1 MTGRIAI
8 GLVLLAA
15 TARAAALPQKS
26 LDECIE
32 LALAQQP
39 RLKAAGSSVEAA
51 RERVWQST
59 AAYLPQVGANY
70 QANRRQATTGSLTG
84 GGGSFGGPS
93 GARIFNFFST
103 GVTLSQVL
111 FDFGQN
117 LALIHRA
124 KAIESSVAADAQTD
138 RDAIV
143 FEVSQAYLGL
153 IAAQRLR
160 TVADET
166 VRQNKQHLDLAQGR
180 YDVGFAPR
188 FDVTQASVQ
197 LASAELAQVTAQK
210 NVTLGRETLR
220 NAMGMSGPLDF
231 DVVDVLGQPPVKLGD
246 DEAVEIAYANRPELV
261 SIAAQQE
268 AQALQID
275 AITKDYLPKVTG
287 GANYTWSGSQ
297 YPLQDTWNIGA
308 AVNLSVFN
316 GGLTTAQVGEARANL
331 AVLEANAE
339 TLRQNVALEVRQALA
354 NVREGVESIRVA
366 EKGRRQARENLELAE
381 GRYATG
387 VSSIIE
393 LTDAQASLASAEA
406 NLVQSLVNYRVAV
419 ATLERAI
426 AKPVTS
432 S

>member
-1 MTGRIAI
+1 MTR
-8 GLVLLAA
+8 LVAFVLIVLV
-15 TARAAALPQKS
+15 TLARADTLPKKS

-32 LALAQQP
+32 FALAQQP
-39 RLKAAGSSVEAA
+39 RLKAAGSTVEAA

-59 AAYLPQVGANY
+59 AAYLPQVSANY
-70 QANRRQATTGSLTG
+70 AANRRKATSGSLTG
-84 GGGSFGGPS
+84 GGGSFGGPPS
-93 GARIFNFFST
+93 ARTFNFYST
-103 GVTLSQVL
+103 GLALSQVL

-124 KAIESSVAADAQTD
+124 KELESSAAADAQTEH
-138 RDAIV
+138 DAIV
-143 FEVSQAYLGL
+143 FEVTQAYLGL
-153 IAAQRLR
+153 LAAQRLR
-160 TVADET
+160 VVADET
-166 VRQNKQHLDLAQGR
+166 VRQNQQHLDLAQGR
-180 YDVGFAPR
+180 YEVGFAPR

-197 LASAELAQVTAQK
+197 LANAELAQVTARN

-220 NAMGMSGPLDF
+220 NAMGMSTPLDF
-231 DVVDVLGQPPVKLGD
+231 DVVDVLSQPPVKLGE
-246 DEAVEIAYANRPELV
+246 DEAVEIAYENRPELV
-261 SIAAQQE
+261 SIAAQQK

-275 AITKDYLPKVTG
+275 ALTKDYLPKVTG

-331 AVLEANAE
+331 AVLQANAE
-339 TLRQNVALEVRQALA
+339 TLRQNVQLEVRQAMA
-354 NVREGVESIRVA
+354 NVREGAEAIRVT
-366 EKGRRQARENLELAE
+366 EKARRQARENVELAE
-381 GRYATG
+381 GRYSTG
-387 VSSIIE
+387 VGSIIE

-406 NLVQSLVNYRVAV
+406 NLVQALANYRVAV

>member
-1 MTGRIAI
+1 MIGRIVLGI
-8 GLVLLAA
+8 LVLAS
-15 TARAAALPQKS
+15 TVRAEALPRKS

-32 LALAQQP
+32 FALAQQP

-51 RERVWQST
+51 RERVWQSA
-59 AAYLPQVGANY
+59 AAYLPQVTASY
-70 QANRRQATTGSLTG
+70 AANRRKATSGSLTG
-84 GGGSFGGPS
+84 GGGSFGGPPS
-93 GARIFNFFST
+93 ARTFNFYST
-103 GVTLSQVL
+103 GLALSQVL

-124 KAIESSVAADAQTD
+124 QALEGSVAADAQTE
-138 RDAIV
+138 RDAIE
-143 FEVSQAYLGL
+143 FEVTQAYLGVV
-153 IAAQRLR
+153 AAERLLF
-160 TVADET
+160 VANET

-180 YDVGFAPR
+180 YEVGFAPR

-197 LASAELAQVTAQK
+197 LANAELAQVTARN

-231 DVVDVLGQPPVKLGD
+231 DVVDVLSQPPVKLGD
-246 DEAVEIAYANRPELV
+246 DAAVDLAYANRPELV
-261 SIAAQQE
+261 SIAAQQK
-268 AQALQID
+268 AQALQVD
-275 AITKDYLPKVTG
+275 ALQKDYLPKVTG
-287 GANYTWSGSQ
+287 GANYSWSGSQ
-297 YPLQDTWNIGA
+297 YPLQDTWNVGA

-354 NVREGVESIRVA
+354 NLREGTESIRVT

-381 GRYATG
+381 GRYSTG

-406 NLVQSLVNYRVAV
+406 NHVQSLVNYRVAV
-419 ATLERAI
+419 ATLERAV
-426 AKPVTS
+426 AAPVTGS
-432 S
+432 

>member
-1 MTGRIAI
+1 MIGRTAI
-8 GLVLLAA
+8 SLLLLAA
-15 TARAAALPQKS
+15 TARADALPRKS
-26 LDECIE
+26 LDECIAI
-32 LALAQQP
+32 ALAQQP
-39 RLKAAGSSVEAA
+39 RLKAAGSTVDAA
-51 RERVWQST
+51 RERVWQSA

-70 QANRRQATTGSLTG
+70 QANYRQATSGSLTG
-84 GGGSFGGPS
+84 GGGAFGGPK
-93 GARIFNFFST
+93 GPRVFNFYST

-124 KAIESSVAADAQTD
+124 RALESSAAADAQTE

-153 IAAQRLR
+153 LAAQRLLV
-160 TVADET
+160 VANET

-180 YDVGFAPR
+180 NDVGFAPR

-197 LASAELAQVTAQK
+197 LASAELARVTAQK

-246 DEAVEIAYANRPELV
+246 EEAVETAYANRPELV
-261 SIAAQQE
+261 SIAAQQK

-275 AITKDYLPKVTG
+275 ALTKDYLPKVG
-287 GANYTWSGSQ
+287 GNANYTRSGDD
-297 YPLQDTWNIGA
+297 YPLQESWNIGA
-308 AVNLSVFN
+308 VVSLSVFN

-339 TLRQNVALEVRQALA
+339 TLRQNVALEVRQSLE
-354 NVREGVESIRVA
+354 NVREGVEAIRVA
-366 EKGRRQARENLELAE
+366 EKGSRQARENLELAE

-387 VSSIIE
+387 ISSIIE
-393 LTDAQASLASAEA
+393 LSDAQASLASAEA
-406 NLVQSLVNYRVAV
+406 NLVQTLVNYRVAV

-426 AKPVTS
+426 G
-432 S
+432 